1 MKNLKKPS
9 DIYNNNKYSTTISR
23 SFTISWIC
31 LLNFAVSFSPF
42 IIPILLKVNHIILLS
57 IINLFDISI
66 CIIIIVCG
74 IIQITIKN
82 KIFILKAYIPDFL
95 LMMIIRQKNIF
106 LWDKFYYS
114 LSIYTYCSN
123 IFFTFRFSYM

>member
-57 IINLFDISI
+57 MINLFDISI

-74 IIQITIKN
+74 IIQMKIKN
-82 KIFILKAYIPDFL
+82 KIFILIAYIPDFL

-106 LWDKFYYS
+106 LWDKF
-114 LSIYTYCSN
+114 LL
-123 IFFTFRFSYM
+123 

>member
-31 LLNFAVSFSPF
+31 LLNFAV
-42 IIPILLKVNHIILLS
+42 
-57 IINLFDISI
+57 DISI